1 MNPVKKTVKKTV
13 PKKTTAKPKGNAN
26 LTAKPKGNANLTAKP
41 KRNANLKKG
50 GLAPGSKQVQ
60 ISKLKSTIKYNT
72 DSDWSANH
80 PIKSMKE
87 ISKAQKEL
95 RKIYKSLGYPTKDTG
110 PGSGFG
116 YRKSDKWK
124 A

>member
-1 MNPVKKTVKKTV
+1 MNPVKKTV
-13 PKKTTAKPKGNAN
+13 PKKTTAKPKGKTN
-26 LTAKPKGNANLTAKP
+26 LTAKPKG
-41 KRNANLKKG
+41 NANLKKG